1 MFRIWDFRQLKSLST
16 SLYKTSKAKP
26 LQPAYVGDSDYERA
40 GEIREIQTVST
51 EISSSISALTMET
64 TFYFQHFASSRKTF
78 LLLLDRSVLKR
89 SMATLRTEA
98 LLSPMTTFILP
109 ESTLQF

>member
-51 EISSSISALTMET
+51 EIYSGPFNFCLNNGNYVLFSALRIIQKDFSPPPRQICSQKEYGNPENRGPIIPHDNL
-64 TFYFQHFASSRKTF
+64 YFA
-78 LLLLDRSVLKR
+78 
-89 SMATLRTEA
+89 
-98 LLSPMTTFILP
+98 
-109 ESTLQF
+109 